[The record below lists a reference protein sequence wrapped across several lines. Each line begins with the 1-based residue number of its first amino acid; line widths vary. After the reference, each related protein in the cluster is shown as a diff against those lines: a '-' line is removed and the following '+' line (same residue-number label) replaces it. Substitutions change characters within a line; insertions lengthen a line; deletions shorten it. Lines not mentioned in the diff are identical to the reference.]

1 MTYFQKMVLN
11 KNWNNQNSQKKVG
24 FELCFRNLQKIGM
37 DFRGR
42 MDFREN
48 NLQNV

>member
-1 MTYFQKMVLN
+1 MIYFQKIVLN
-11 KNWNNQNSQKKVG
+11 KNWNNENSQKKVG
-24 FELCFRNLQKIGM
+24 FELCFHNLQKIGM

-42 MDFREN
+42 PEN